1 MNLNKVLAWIFIFC
15 VFIWLPAANK
25 SFVADWLADKG
36 YFICVQ
42 QMKKILK
49 LKKYNKEIIL
59 KILMLAVPMSVKVKI
74 SKQKQ
79 FLSPL

>member
-1 MNLNKVLAWIFIFC
+1 
-15 VFIWLPAANK
+15 
-25 SFVADWLADKG
+25 
-36 YFICVQ
+36 
-42 QMKKILK
+42 MKKILK

-79 FLSPL
+79 FLTPL